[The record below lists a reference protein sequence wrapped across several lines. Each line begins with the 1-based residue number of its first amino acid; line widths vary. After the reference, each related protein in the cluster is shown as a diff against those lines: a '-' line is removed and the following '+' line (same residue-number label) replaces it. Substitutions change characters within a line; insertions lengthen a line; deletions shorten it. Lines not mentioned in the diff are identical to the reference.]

1 MYQQPN
7 ENSRFGGNL
16 KLILQQEKIK
26 FKLLESRMRVIKNVT
41 NLKYFGGKIILVHN
55 GFL

>member
-1 MYQQPN
+1 MNQQPN

-41 NLKYFGGKIILVHN
+41 NLKCFGGKIILVHN